1 MGHFGGKHTYH
12 EAVEFQ

>member
-1 MGHFGGKHTYH
+1 MGHFGGEHTYH